1 MAIKLIEN
9 ACSPFYLDMIKHVA
23 SNDDSW
29 NFKYPIGK
37 PLDESHLKLD
47 IIDNDDT
54 KHPLLAG
61 IAMGLLIQ
69 IYDKGGKDL
78 FIPEIYFCGI
88 SIKDKHRKDNV
99 HVDDANRN
107 DTIKIMGILN
117 SDWDPNTMGGGFMHG
132 GVIHKLNPTD
142 FCIFDPRTPHAAE
155 DIICD
160 HKRFAMD
167 FSVKKT

>member
-88 SIKDKHRKDNV
+88 SIKLGAKN
-99 HVDDANRN
+99 
-107 DTIKIMGILN
+107 
-117 SDWDPNTMGGGFMHG
+117 PNNFSKMNLQ
-132 GVIHKLNPTD
+132 IEN
-142 FCIFDPRTPHAAE
+142 
-155 DIICD
+155 
-160 HKRFAMD
+160 FALQ
-167 FSVKKT
+167 K